1 MYASYMYVERM
12 HRTATLSLDR
22 FRREIDLLDPD
33 LPLAVG
39 SIDIDG
45 FDAVNAGGAN
55 MDEGDRVLGAVE
67 RAIVEGMPSGAVIG
81 HVKGDEWVIA
91 LPDAAPE
98 DLLIA
103 IDGVRRRL
111 AAEGPLPITAGV
123 AGRPQHGMGVDEL
136 LAAADT
142 GLVRAKQAG
151 RNKVMIAV
159 EERMV
164 LKSSYYTRPALHR
177 LAKLAS
183 RSGHT
188 EAHHLRQ
195 ALDDH
200 LARHAEM
207 L

>member
-1 MYASYMYVERM
+1 MPESFRSQVHTVDAVR
-12 HRTATLSLDR
+12 HR
-22 FRREIDLLDPD
+22 FDLLEPD
-33 LPLAVG
+33 VPVAVA

-45 FDAVNAGGAN
+45 FDVLNKRDGFEAGNRALAG
-55 MDEGDRVLGAVE
+55 VE
-67 RAIVEGMPSGAVIG
+67 DAIVRGAPTGAIIG
-81 HVKGDEWVIA
+81 HVKGDEWVVA
-91 LPDAAPE
+91 LPDALPE

-103 IDGVRRRL
+103 VEGIRRTL
-111 AAEGPLPITAGV
+111 EQHGPLPITAGI
-123 AGRPQHGMGVDEL
+123 AGRPQHGSSCDEL
-136 LAAADT
+136 MAAADT

-151 RNKVMIAV
+151 RNKIAIAT

-183 RSGHT
+183 RTGHT

-200 LARHAEM
+200 LARHQDV

>member
-1 MYASYMYVERM
+1 MY
-12 HRTATLSLDR
+12 RTRVASLDA
-22 FRREIDLLDPD
+22 FRRQVELLDPD

-39 SIDIDG
+39 TIDVDG
-45 FDAVNAGGAN
+45 FGTYNDREGPEA
-55 MDEGDRVLGAVE
+55 GDRVLGAIEDALVAGLPPE
-67 RAIVEGMPSGAVIG
+67 AIVG
-81 HVKGDEWVIA
+81 HVKGDEWVVA
-91 LPDAAPE
+91 LLDALPE

-111 AAEGPLPITAGV
+111 AADGPLPITGGV
-123 AGRPQHGMGVDEL
+123 AGRPQHGAEIDEL

-151 RNKVMIAV
+151 RNKVAIAV

-164 LKSSYYTRPALHR
+164 LKSNYYTRPALHR

-183 RSGHT
+183 RTGHT
-188 EAHHLRQ
+188 EAHHLRE

-200 LARHAEM
+200 LAKHRD
-207 L
+207 LV

>member
-1 MYASYMYVERM
+1 MPFSYRSQA
-12 HRTATLSLDR
+12 HSLEQ
-22 FRREIDLLDPD
+22 FRAQVDAIDLD
-33 LPLAVG
+33 LPVAVG
-39 SIDIDG
+39 TIDIDDFG
-45 FDAVNAGGAN
+45 PLNDREGPEA
-55 MDEGDRVLGAVE
+55 GDRVLAAVE
-67 RAIVEGMPSGAVIG
+67 AALTTGLPGGAIVG

-91 LPDAAPE
+91 MPDALPE

-103 IDGVRRRL
+103 LDAVRRRI
-111 AAEGPLPITAGV
+111 AENGPLKITGGV
-123 AGRPQHGMGVDEL
+123 AGRPQHGASVDEL
-136 LAAADT
+136 IAAADT

-151 RNKVMIAV
+151 RNRIAIAV

-164 LKSSYYTRPALHR
+164 LKSNYYTRPALHR

-200 LARHAEM
+200 LARHQD
-207 L
+207 LV